1 MSCRYNGKTI
11 QDVMRKAGNPLTEE
25 EVAIV
30 EYIRDIADTDTYR
43 YNINFEIGDI
53 QYLSNYSV
61 LHARTSYED
70 WPEESRRRRLFRIW
84 FNLHHGRK
92 LDPVFADKNNTGP
105 RGGIRPVEGAGYWAD
120 EAYMEQTGE
129 TIDKAK
135 EPYVD

>member
-11 QDVMRKAGNPLTEE
+11 QDGMRKAGKPLTEE